1 MKPTHETHPFIY
13 SIFLAPPKQG
23 IYLHLC
29 CRHTSINILI
39 STHLYRRMQ
48 ILAPFAPLLIHS
60 NLRAIC
66 TSVDPL
72 ELYPRIYK
80 MQRIHVDKRLL
91 PKEGTSRLRYK
102 AYRNRLLPKEGI
114 SRPWYSMYRGKEN
127 PCFSGSFSLFILFNH
142 KLTILENQFD
152 SVNY

>member
-13 SIFLAPPKQG
+13 SIFLAPPKRG

-29 CRHTSINILI
+29 YRRTSIDILT

-114 SRPWYSMYRGKEN
+114 SRPWYSVYRKKEILVFR
-127 PCFSGSFSLFILFNH
+127 CFFTFHSLAH
-142 KLTILENQFD
+142 KF
-152 SVNY
+152 

>member
-91 PKEGTSRLRYK
+91 PKDSFQKKELVDFGTKPTGIDSFQK
-102 AYRNRLLPKEGI
+102 KESVDLGTQCTEEKKILAFPVLFHFSFFSTI
-114 SRPWYSMYRGKEN
+114 SSQ
-127 PCFSGSFSLFILFNH
+127 I
-142 KLTILENQFD
+142 
-152 SVNY
+152 